1 MSTPFKATLPPQGLD
16 SSNEKAVALLET
28 AKKSVGM
35 IPNMYA
41 NMANLP
47 ALLETYSTGYQLFRQ
62 EGGFTP
68 AEQEVVLLTVSVENG
83 CNYCVGAHS
92 FLADKQSG
100 VPTEVTDAIREGE
113 EVADEKLGALSRF
126 TLAMVVKRGR
136 PSQDDVDEFLAAG
149 YTERHILSIILAIS
163 VKIISNYSN
172 HIFDTPLDA
181 VFKSREWKREA
192 AIA

>member
-16 SSNEKAVALLET
+16 STDEKAVALLEA
-28 AKKSVGM
+28 AKKNMGM

-47 ALLETYSTGYQLFRQ
+47 AMLETYSFGYKAFRQ

-83 CNYCVGAHS
+83 CNYCTAAHS

-100 VPTEVTDAIREGE
+100 VPTEATDAIRDGR

-126 TLAMVVKRGR
+126 TSVMVVKRGR
-136 PSQDDVDEFLAAG
+136 PSQDDVDAFLAAG

-172 HIFDTPLDA
+172 HIFDTPVDA
-181 VFKSREWKREA
+181 AFQSRAWAVETA
-192 AIA
+192 

>member
-16 SSNEKAVALLET
+16 SSDEKAVALLET

-41 NMANLP
+41 NMANQP
-47 ALLETYSTGYQLFRQ
+47 AMLETYSVGYKLFRQ

-100 VPTEVTDAIREGE
+100 VPTEVTNAIRKGR

-181 VFKSREWKREA
+181 PFKSREWKAEA

>member
-1 MSTPFKATLPPQGLD
+1 MSTPFKTTLPPKGLD
-16 SSNEKAVALLET
+16 SSDPKAVALLSA
-28 AKKSVGM
+28 AKQNMGM

-47 ALLETYSTGYQLFRQ
+47 AMLESYSTGYKLFRQ
-62 EGGFTP
+62 ESGFTP

-100 VPTEVTDAIREGE
+100 VPTEVTDAIRDGGE
-113 EVADEKLGALSRF
+113 VKDTKLGALHRF
-126 TLAMVVKRGR
+126 TSAMVTKRGW
-136 PSQDDVDEFLAAG
+136 PSQDDVDEFLASG
-149 YTERHILSIILAIS
+149 YTEKHILSIILAIS

-172 HIFDTPLDA
+172 HIFQTELDA
-181 VFKSREWKREA
+181 PFRSRAWKNEA
-192 AIA
+192 AAV